1 MIPQTFN
8 DEQIMERLKSSEFI
22 IQANEKLNLLEDE
35 FFNAHKSNSP
45 EETIILDEPV
55 STILFGLQN

>member
-1 MIPQTFN
+1 
-8 DEQIMERLKSSEFI
+8 MERLKSSEFI

-55 STILFGLQN
+55 SDNTLGLQNWEIG